1 MSILNIAIN
10 KYSIFVRKKMSSIKT
25 FCVYYSQGV
34 TSKPKITLTCLIN
47 RVIMNLI
54 TLIPRIFFFVDEG
67 KHMILALLCK
77 ANIEHRETCS
87 SDSLKPPMS
96 LLLTH
101 IHFVFSCFTF
111 QIWLCT
117 T

>member
-25 FCVYYSQGV
+25 LCVYYSQRV

-54 TLIPRIFFFVDEG
+54 TLIPRIFFVDEG
-67 KHMILALLCK
+67 EHMILALLCK
-77 ANIEHRETCS
+77 ANIEHQETCS
-87 SDSLKPPMS
+87 SDWLKRPMS